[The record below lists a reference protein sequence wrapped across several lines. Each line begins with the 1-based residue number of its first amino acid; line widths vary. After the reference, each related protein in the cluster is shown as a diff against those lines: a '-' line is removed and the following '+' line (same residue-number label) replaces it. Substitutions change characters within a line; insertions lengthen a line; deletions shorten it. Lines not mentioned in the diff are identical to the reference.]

1 VDGLLKRGIVPNVI
15 LNHWDYFMALEEAG
29 GWRSRDMV
37 PRFEEYAGIMG
48 KALGDRVG
56 IWASHNEPSVISGL
70 GHETGWHAPGRKDT
84 KQVVHQVIHHL
95 LMGHGASLRALRST
109 ITKKDA
115 QLGIVLCT
123 SAYWPKED
131 DAAHNAAA
139 EKAWRWDNDWWV
151 EPMLKGAYP
160 DDVLQFHAAKGQAP
174 LIQPGDMELIKQ
186 PLDYLGV
193 NFYFPRVTVPDPGS
207 ELGFKTLPFSDARE
221 PLTGMGW
228 EVYAP
233 ALRCELHNFHRRYKL
248 PIYITENGVSVK
260 EDGAGP
266 GVDGKVHDARRID
279 YLQKHFAAMH
289 QAISEGVDLRGYYQ
303 WSLMDNFEWAW
314 GYTQFFGLIHVDYQT
329 LKRTPKDSYHWY
341 REAIKANGYEG
352 PPPPPERRKFE
363 RG

>member
-1 VDGLLKRGIVPNVI
+1 LHV
-15 LNHWDYFMALEEAG
+15 AG
-29 GWRSRDMV
+29 
-37 PRFEEYAGIMG
+37 A
-48 KALGDRVG
+48 
-56 IWASHNEPSVISGL
+56 
-70 GHETGWHAPGRKDT
+70 
-84 KQVVHQVIHHL
+84 
-95 LMGHGASLRALRST
+95 
-109 ITKKDA
+109 
-115 QLGIVLCT
+115 
-123 SAYWPKED
+123 
-131 DAAHNAAA
+131 
-139 EKAWRWDNDWWV
+139 
-151 EPMLKGAYP
+151 
-160 DDVLQFHAAKGQAP
+160 
-174 LIQPGDMELIKQ
+174 
-186 PLDYLGV
+186 
-193 NFYFPRVTVPDPGS
+193 